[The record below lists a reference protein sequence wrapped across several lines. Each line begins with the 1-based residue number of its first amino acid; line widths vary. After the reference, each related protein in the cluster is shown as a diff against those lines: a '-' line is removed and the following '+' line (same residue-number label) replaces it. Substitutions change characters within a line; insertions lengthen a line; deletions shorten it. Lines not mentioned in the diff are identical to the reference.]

1 MKRSIYLTRLEAG
14 DELDLGLIGA
24 IRLRIVADRPV
35 NVDPAIFVYQM
46 LPKSPHQDEAMA
58 VASHVASPT
67 DMANFPINEPN
78 PGIPFF
84 RLTYIDFPLNS
95 TIECNETWERTVR
108 NVDVLLEGLKALDA
122 LTEVS
127 TVCIGDCDDSD
138 SASTS

>member
-1 MKRSIYLTRLEAG
+1 
-14 DELDLGLIGA
+14 
-24 IRLRIVADRPV
+24 
-35 NVDPAIFVYQM
+35 
-46 LPKSPHQDEAMA
+46 
-58 VASHVASPT
+58 
-67 DMANFPINEPN
+67 MANFPINEPN